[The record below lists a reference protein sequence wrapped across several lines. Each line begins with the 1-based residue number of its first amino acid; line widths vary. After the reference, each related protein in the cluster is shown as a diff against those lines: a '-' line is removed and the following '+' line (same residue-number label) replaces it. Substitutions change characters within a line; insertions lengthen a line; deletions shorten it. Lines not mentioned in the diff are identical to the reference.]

1 MPSTAREGIGRRLA
15 AIRISRHK
23 TQETLAKQANI
34 SLSLLRKIE
43 QGSRSPSD
51 HVLHTLADALATT
64 AEQITGHAGSTD
76 SRVHTRIE
84 FLRTA
89 IGAYDFPDDGPVRP
103 LRELE
108 VAVDTTVRQRLTS
121 QYGLLI
127 ADIPALL
134 GELNRAVRVFTGRNA
149 THAHRLLAM
158 ALRGAD
164 SVAYK
169 FNYYDLSNHIIQLM
183 RWSAHQSEDEILT
196 ATVAYIHTET
206 FFANGDLERGLR
218 RLEAAIEAAP
228 EPTDSPSMAARG
240 ALHMRA
246 AIVAAR
252 LVNTELAF
260 DHLRHARILAN
271 AVPEGIY
278 YGTAFGPSSLHVHE
292 VSLWIELGDA
302 TGALK
307 AARNHAPPS
316 DLPAERHSHYYLS
329 VALAQLWLGMRDD
342 ALQSLQVARR
352 IAPQHVREH
361 PQVRDALVTLLRLYR
376 SPPQQLLSF
385 AEWARAI

>member
-1 MPSTAREGIGRRLA
+1 MPLTARDKVGRRIA

-23 TQETLAKQANI
+23 TQVTLAKQASI

-43 QGSRSPSD
+43 QGSRSPTND
-51 HVLHTLADALATT
+51 ALNALADALGTT
-64 AEQITGHAGSTD
+64 AEQITGRAGSTD
-76 SRVHTRIE
+76 SRVHTGIE
-84 FLRTA
+84 SLRTA

-103 LRELE
+103 LPELE
-108 VAVDTTVRQRLTS
+108 AAVDTTVRQRLTS

-127 ADIPALL
+127 ADVPALL
-134 GELNRAVRVFTGRNA
+134 GELYRAVRAFTGQNI

-158 ALRGAD
+158 TLRGAD
-164 SVAYK
+164 SVSYK
-169 FNYYDLSNHIIQLM
+169 FNYYDLSDHIIQLM
-183 RWSAHQSEDEILT
+183 RWSAHQSEDELLT
-196 ATVAYIHTET
+196 ATVAYVHTET

-228 EPTDSPSMAARG
+228 VSADVPSMAARG

-252 LVNTELAF
+252 LINADLAL
-260 DHLRHARILAN
+260 DHLRHARSLAD

-278 YGTAFGPSSLHVHE
+278 YGTAFGPSSVHVHE
-292 VSLWIELGDA
+292 VSLSVELGDA
-302 TGALK
+302 TGALE
-307 AARNHAPPS
+307 AARSHAPPS
-316 DLPAERHSHYYLS
+316 DLPAERRSHYYLS

-376 SPPQQLLSF
+376 SPPQQLLAF

>member
-1 MPSTAREGIGRRLA
+1 MPSTAREEIGRRLA
-15 AIRISRHK
+15 AIRISRRK

-43 QGSRSPSD
+43 QGSRSPSN
-51 HVLHTLADALATT
+51 HVLHALADALATT
-64 AEQITGHAGSTD
+64 AEQITGHARSTD
-76 SRVHTRIE
+76 SRVHTRID

-127 ADIPALL
+127 ADVPALL
-134 GELNRAVRVFTGRNA
+134 GELNRAVRMFTGRNVR
-149 THAHRLLAM
+149 HAHRLLAM

-169 FNYYDLSNHIIQLM
+169 FSYYDLSNHIIQLM
-183 RWSAHQSEDEILT
+183 RWSAHQSEDELLT
-196 ATVAYIHTET
+196 ATVAYVHTET

-228 EPTDSPSMAARG
+228 EPTDSPSMAARS

-252 LVNTELAF
+252 LVNAELAF
-260 DHLRHARILAN
+260 DHLRHAHILAN
-271 AVPEGIY
+271 AVRYQRASI
-278 YGTAFGPSSLHVHE
+278 
-292 VSLWIELGDA
+292 
-302 TGALK
+302 TGQRSA
-307 AARNHAPPS
+307 H
-316 DLPAERHSHYYLS
+316 RHCTCT
-329 VALAQLWLGMRDD
+329 RC
-342 ALQSLQVARR
+342 
-352 IAPQHVREH
+352 P
-361 PQVRDALVTLLRLYR
+361 YR
-376 SPPQQLLSF
+376 
-385 AEWARAI
+385 